1 MNADAVQAAEGALL
15 ASWKVAND
23 SFSRGMATHAAA
35 RDAATAVAAAEPILR
50 AAIAAEIERKSH
62 EARNEYE
69 RGLFRYGSAVEPG
82 SRDPWAEGAIDAYLD
97 AARIARG
104 ES

>member
-1 MNADAVQAAEGALL
+1 MNADAVQAAMAAIHDMDCDEPGCRGAE
-15 ASWKVAND
+15 
-23 SFSRGMATHAAA
+23 FGGRYSRWAEA
-35 RDAATAVAAAEPILR
+35 AVAAVEPIIR
-50 AAIAAEIERKSH
+50 AQIAAEIERKSH

-104 ES
+104 DS